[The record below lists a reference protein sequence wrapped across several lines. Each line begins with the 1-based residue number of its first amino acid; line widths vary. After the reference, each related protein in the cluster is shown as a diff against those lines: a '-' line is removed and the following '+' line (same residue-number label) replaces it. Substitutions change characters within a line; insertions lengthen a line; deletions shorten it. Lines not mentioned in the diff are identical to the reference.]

1 MQDTIVLYPS
11 SGIGHVISMVELGK
25 LILRHYNHHF
35 SITILLFTADLCHTS
50 AITSYINAIS
60 QAYPSI
66 SFRRFPRVFVDT
78 TPTRSNPA
86 MAFEAILLNK
96 PYVLDSLQEI
106 SKGNNVRAF
115 IIDIFCGSAL
125 SIGKDLKIPTYYFFT
140 SGAACLGAFLYFP
153 RIHEQHTESFKDLVN
168 TVLDFP
174 GMPPLKAVHFP
185 EPMLDRN
192 DPAYHDMVYFCSNLA
207 KADGIIVNTFED
219 LETKA
224 IKTIADGVCVPD
236 APTPP
241 TYYIGPLI
249 AGDSRHEAQHDCLS
263 WLDRQ
268 PRNSVVFL
276 CFGSRG
282 SFSRQQL
289 KEIANGLER
298 SGQRFLWVVK
308 NLPEDERSKT
318 TEDMG
323 DFDLES
329 ILPEGFLNRVKEKA
343 MVVKSWAPQVAVLNH
358 KSVGGFVTHCGWNSV
373 LEAVVAGVPMV
384 AWPLYAEQ
392 HLNRNILVEDMKMA
406 IQVEQRD
413 DDDGFVT
420 GDELE
425 VRVRELMESE
435 KGKEMRQKSWMMRQR
450 SLDSWLESGSSIRA
464 LGKLVEPWKKIC

>member
-106 SKGNNVRAF
+106 SK
-115 IIDIFCGSAL
+115 
-125 SIGKDLKIPTYYFFT
+125 
-140 SGAACLGAFLYFP
+140 
-153 RIHEQHTESFKDLVN
+153 
-168 TVLDFP
+168 
-174 GMPPLKAVHFP
+174 
-185 EPMLDRN
+185 
-192 DPAYHDMVYFCSNLA
+192 
-207 KADGIIVNTFED
+207 
-219 LETKA
+219 
-224 IKTIADGVCVPD
+224 DGVCVPD